1 MRWPNGSSAGSVL
14 LMMIGMQRK
23 LRLECLC
30 VGLCL
35 LVALPGVSADLID
48 RVEDVYTARRL
59 RLTPFQPRAES
70 HLDLEESRFLE
81 SIFTL
86 TDEASQLNV
95 NVGRWF
101 QSTGERGLHPE
112 DCLERM
118 DDLRVRL
125 VDFATPMRV
134 ESVRD
139 LIAEAFGLQ
148 RDFVHDWYE
157 ALEAG
162 RPFESQLTN
171 EYAYHEGL
179 HRSHRVLLKAFAELH
194 ALFPEV
200 GETTHMAFHDHLR
213 AVDWR

>member
-1 MRWPNGSSAGSVL
+1 MMACMR
-14 LMMIGMQRK
+14 RK
-23 LRLECLC
+23 LRLECLFA
-30 VGLCL
+30 GLCL
-35 LVALPGVSADLID
+35 LTSLPAVSADLID
-48 RVEDVYTARRL
+48 RVEDVDTVRQLRR
-59 RLTPFQPRAES
+59 TPFQQRAES
-70 HLDLEESRFLE
+70 HLDPEESRFLE
-81 SIFTL
+81 NIFTL
-86 TDEASQLNV
+86 TDEASLLNV
-95 NVGRWF
+95 NVGPWF
-101 QSTGERGLHPE
+101 QSDGESGLHPA
-112 DCLERM
+112 DCIERM

-125 VDFATPMRV
+125 DNFETPVRV

-148 RDFVHDWYE
+148 RGFVHDWYE

-179 HRSHRVLLKAFAELH
+179 HRSHRALLKVLAELH

-213 AVDWR
+213 AVDWK

>member
-1 MRWPNGSSAGSVL
+1 MMTGMR
-14 LMMIGMQRK
+14 RK
-23 LRLECLC
+23 LRLEYLW

-35 LVALPGVSADLID
+35 LTALPAVSADLID
-48 RVEDVYTARRL
+48 RIEDVYTARQL
-59 RLTPFQPRAES
+59 RRTPFQPRAES

-81 SIFTL
+81 NIFTL

-101 QSTGERGLHPE
+101 QSNGESGLHPR

-125 VDFATPMRV
+125 IDLETPVRV

-213 AVDWR
+213 AVDWK